1 MMINILIVED
11 EEAISE
17 FIKLNLSMVGYNTY
31 QAFDGQEAVDMLG
44 RNYID
49 LVLLD
54 IMIPKLDGYELLPRI
69 IKKDIPV
76 ILVTAK
82 DGLED
87 RVMGLNLGADDYITK
102 PFEGIE
108 LLARVN
114 ALLRRIGKQANK
126 RSFDDVEV
134 FIDQRKVLKA
144 GNEIDLTFKEFDL
157 LRILLEHKGLALSR
171 EKLLQLVW
179 DYDFEGSTRTVDIH
193 IQRLRSKLGTERIKT
208 VYKVGYRLED

>member
-1 MMINILIVED
+1 MINILIVED

-31 QAFDGQEAVDMLG
+31 QAFDGEEAVDMLG

-76 ILVTAK
+76 IVVTAK

-134 FIDQRKVLKA
+134 FIDQRKVIKA

-157 LRILLEHKGLALSR
+157 LRILLENKGLALSR

-193 IQRLRSKLGTERIKT
+193 IQRLRSKLSTERIRT

>member
-1 MMINILIVED
+1 MANILIIED

-17 FIKLNLSMVGYNTY
+17 FMKVNLEVVGYNVY
-31 QAFDGQEAVDMLG
+31 QAFDGEQAINELEN
-44 RNYID
+44 NYVD

-54 IMIPKLDGYELLPRI
+54 IMIPKLDGYEVLPKI
-69 IKKDIPV
+69 IKKDVPV

-82 DGLED
+82 NRLED
-87 RVMGLNLGADDYITK
+87 RVKGLNLGADDYITK

-126 RSFDDVEV
+126 ISFDDIEV
-134 FIDQRKVLKA
+134 FIDHRKVLKA

-157 LRILLEHKGLALSR
+157 LRTLLENKGLALSR
-171 EKLLQLVW
+171 KKILELVW
-179 DYDFEGSTRTVDIH
+179 DYDFQGSTRTVDIH
-193 IQRLRSKLGTERIKT
+193 VQRLRSKLNTERIKT
-208 VYKVGYRLED
+208 VYKVGYRLEI

>member
-1 MMINILIVED
+1 MINILIVED

-31 QAFDGQEAVDMLG
+31 QAFDGQEAVEILG

-108 LLARVN
+108 LLARIN

-193 IQRLRSKLGTERIKT
+193 IQRLRSKLGTERIRT

>member
-1 MMINILIVED
+1 MINILIVED

-31 QAFDGQEAVDMLG
+31 QAFDGKEAVHILG
-44 RNYID
+44 RNHID

-54 IMIPKLDGYELLPRI
+54 IMLPELDGYELLPRI

-108 LLARVN
+108 LLARIN

-134 FIDQRKVLKA
+134 FMDQRKVLKS

-157 LRILLEHKGLALSR
+157 LTVLLEHKGLALSR

-193 IQRLRSKLGTERIKT
+193 IQRLRSKLCTERIKT